1 MSSSEFA
8 NELLQE
14 AGVAV
19 LAGESFGKYGRG
31 FIRISFANSTENL
44 IEAIE
49 KISNFVESK
58 N

>member
-1 MSSSEFA
+1 MSISKFA

-31 FIRISFANSTENL
+31 S
-44 IEAIE
+44 
-49 KISNFVESK
+49 
-58 N
+58 